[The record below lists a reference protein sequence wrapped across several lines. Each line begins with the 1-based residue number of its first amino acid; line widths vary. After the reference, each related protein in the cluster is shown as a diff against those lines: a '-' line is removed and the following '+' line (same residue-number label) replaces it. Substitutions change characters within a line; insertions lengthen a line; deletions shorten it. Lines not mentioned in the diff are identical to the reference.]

1 MYLLLPPTSFSLN
14 KYEKLGKN
22 ISVFSAWTFQQKNG
36 TRYESTG
43 KLIMVK
49 KKKKK
54 KAQEAGQ
61 LNIYSHKIPKQVA
74 STCQRYPSIQQ
85 HGPGMAGRRLFWWK
99 DTPRG
104 NTMKGNELQSQE
116 TSTTS
121 KGVCVRISRCRK
133 DSFLCDSWRN
143 KDG

>member
-1 MYLLLPPTSFSLN
+1 M
-14 KYEKLGKN
+14 KN
-22 ISVFSAWTFQQKNG
+22 WAKTFQCFQHELFSRK
-36 TRYESTG
+36 
-43 KLIMVK
+43 MVQGMSLQGSLLWL

-54 KAQEAGQ
+54 KAQEARQ

-74 STCQRYPSIQQ
+74 STCQRYQSIQQ

-133 DSFLCDSWRN
+133 DSFLCDF
-143 KDG
+143 